1 MAPGPAG
8 IGRQRCPHP
17 LRALR
22 RPWRR
27 PQVASPALRLPSV
40 SPIDSAVNLRNYP
53 ILQKP
58 TQRVEPEENRPQY
71 SPSALPWVPL
81 PSPGPACSGR
91 RPHRGAQSCNARA
104 RAHTQQPEQLQP
116 HLPPS
121 GGQEWRPMLTA
132 ARIQRRWQRLV
143 ARCSRVQGGRA
154 PRECRGAARG
164 ALRRGSEGRSRR
176 MERSPGAEAAETIL
190 GREGRTGS
198 LEGFAALGRMQGARA
213 QATVCGARAAAAR
226 GVQALDHEEPSSG
239 GWGGAAVRRVH
250 GAAVTWS
257 PPPRS
262 GCHPAS
268 SRGASLPA
276 AALACNNGRWVR
288 RFPAC

>member
-1 MAPGPAG
+1 
-8 IGRQRCPHP
+8 
-17 LRALR
+17 
-22 RPWRR
+22 
-27 PQVASPALRLPSV
+27 
-40 SPIDSAVNLRNYP
+40 
-53 ILQKP
+53 
-58 TQRVEPEENRPQY
+58 
-71 SPSALPWVPL
+71 
-81 PSPGPACSGR
+81 
-91 RPHRGAQSCNARA
+91 
-104 RAHTQQPEQLQP
+104 
-116 HLPPS
+116 
-121 GGQEWRPMLTA
+121 MLTA

-257 PPPRS
+257 PLPGVAVTLPAAVAQVFPLQRS
-262 GCHPAS
+262 RAITGA
-268 SRGASLPA
+268 GFAASLPA
-276 AALACNNGRWVR
+276 EYAGVWT
-288 RFPAC
+288 